1 MLLFKHFKVS
11 DEDYGNV
18 AINSQLQVEVQGN
31 IQIIDVAF
39 FHFKHNKFVLDFTG
53 NDVDILELSNKK
65 IHLVDVEDQIH
76 EVKVKQCTGAGDCG
90 QKRFA
95 SKTCFNQSIKS
106 VRLVIEM

>member
-18 AINSQLQVEVQGN
+18 AINCQMQVQFQGN
-31 IQIIDVAF
+31 IQIINVEF
-39 FHFKHNKFVLDFTG
+39 FHFKHSKFVLDFTG
-53 NDVDILELSNKK
+53 NDVDALELSAKK
-65 IHLVDVEDQIH
+65 IYLVDVEDQIH
-76 EVKVKQCTGAGDCG
+76 KVKVKQCTGAGDCG

>member
-18 AINSQLQVEVQGN
+18 AINCQMQVEVQGN

-39 FHFKHNKFVLDFTG
+39 FHFKYSKFVMDFTG
-53 NDVDILELSNKK
+53 NVDGLQISDKK